1 MNINIK
7 WLNCNKISVL
17 RGGEKFM
24 KLGDVYKHKE
34 NNSIIQIDSFA
45 TRMGKFGEG
54 DTIIVFR
61 QIEKHNEFEIGSCLS
76 FNGYGSQEEIE
87 KEYELLVPQ
96 EKLCEYQDW
105 NEIFKLLE
113 WVDESKVLKKGEAKT
128 ISNLTVLIL
137 NHIAETTTYSLSDVY
152 DAYQYNMAK
161 YNIIL
166 DEIEIMKCME
176 MFGLYSIDTIVLLA
190 NSGE

>member
-1 MNINIK
+1 M
-7 WLNCNKISVL
+7 KI
-17 RGGEKFM
+17 
-24 KLGDVYKHKE
+24 GDIYKHKE

-45 TRMGKFGEG
+45 TPMGKIGEG
-54 DTIIVFR
+54 DSVIVFR
-61 QIEKHNEFEIGSCLS
+61 QIERHNEFEIGSCPS
-76 FNGYGSQEEIE
+76 FNGYGTQEEIE
-87 KEYELLVPQ
+87 EEYELLVPQ
-96 EKLCEYQDW
+96 EKLCEYKDW